1 MRPLLK
7 PKHYTSENWFLQ
19 EQASIFGR
27 LWMLAAVKPMLAQHR
42 DYRALTLAGKQ
53 VVLQNH
59 DGVIRAFS
67 NVCRHRMA
75 RIQNEEFGNRALVCP
90 YHNWA
95 YDECGKLIHTHREP
109 AVFGFTPG
117 ETADIRLPQYAV
129 ATIGSLVFVNLSDE
143 PLPIEEQFD
152 DHTREL
158 LERYTEQMD
167 ISFIYTRYE
176 GAFNW
181 KTGMENIKDALHVPC
196 LHKSTFPTYFGV
208 DVMGDETYQ
217 GRDSTYLPRDTSLQ
231 QATSSGRLLFSQEG
245 DTPTH
250 EWKRLVH
257 RLDCHGNYLTFHLFP
272 NVNLMIVDGSSFAIQ
287 VYNPL
292 AAGLTEMQMMV
303 ALTRPVDDF
312 SYKPVVLWEHLV
324 SDMTVLQQDIDCL
337 EALQIGMASAQD
349 SCFIHGAYETGILDF
364 QAAYLA
370 QMQVLEKQQ

>member
-7 PKHYTSENWFLQ
+7 PFHYTDSDWFAQ

-27 LWMLAAVKPMLAQHR
+27 LWMLAAVKPMLAKHR

-95 YDECGKLIHTHREP
+95 YDGCGKLIHTHRDP
-109 AVFGFTPG
+109 SVFGFTPE

-129 ATIGSLVFVNLSDE
+129 AIIGSLVFVNLSDD

-152 DHTREL
+152 DHTQEL
-158 LERYTEQMD
+158 LERYTVQMD
-167 ISFIYTRYE
+167 SSFIYTRYE

-196 LHKSTFPTYFGV
+196 LHKSTFPTYFRV
-208 DVMGDETYQ
+208 DVIGEEACH
-217 GRDSTYLPRDTSLQ
+217 GRDTTYLPRDTSLR
-231 QATSSGRLLFSQEG
+231 QATSSGGLHFAQDG
-245 DTPTH
+245 DAPTH

-257 RLDCHGNYLTFHLFP
+257 RLDCQGNYLTFHLFP

-337 EALQIGMASAQD
+337 EALQVGLASAED
-349 SCFIHGAYETGILDF
+349 HGFIHGAYETGILSF
-364 QAAYLA
+364 QAAYLR
-370 QMQVLEKQQ
+370 QMQVAEKQQ